1 MRILK
6 SLKVLLMI
14 NIISFDPS
22 LRNWGYAK
30 AELSDEGVLTILDTG
45 IVKTKSKKE
54 KKVRQSDKDIY
65 DAYILYYNLAPLMEW
80 ADAVTIEV
88 PHGSQT
94 ARGGIGNGIC
104 YGVLAALRSLNH
116 NMVTI
121 TPFQLKDVVRKDKDH
136 NPSKEDVIDWVKDK
150 HPEANLPTTLSAEHI
165 CDAIVAVYAA
175 MNTKEFKEK
184 YEY

>member
-6 SLKVLLMI
+6 SLKALLMI

-80 ADAVTIEV
+80 ADVITIEV

-136 NPSKEDVIDWVKDK
+136 NPSKEDVIEWVKDK

-165 CDAIVAVYAA
+165 CDAIVAIYAA